1 MSISGEEEGEGEPGV
16 INIVAVSKTLLQI
29 ELKRQKT
36 DNKEKGSFRVQSSD
50 LRLRN
55 LTVFL
60 KFHLY
65 NLNWSHFYVG
75 ACHYVYINST
85 TAKR

>member
-36 DNKEKGSFRVQSSD
+36 DNKEKGSFRV
-50 LRLRN
+50 RL
-55 LTVFL
+55 
-60 KFHLY
+60 
-65 NLNWSHFYVG
+65 
-75 ACHYVYINST
+75 
-85 TAKR
+85 